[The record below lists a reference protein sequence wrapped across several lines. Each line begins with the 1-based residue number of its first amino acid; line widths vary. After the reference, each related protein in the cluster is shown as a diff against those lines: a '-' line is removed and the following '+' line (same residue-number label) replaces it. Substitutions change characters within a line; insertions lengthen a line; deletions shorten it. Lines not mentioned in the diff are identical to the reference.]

1 QCWTGFSGQLPGT
14 GLIMQQQNIG
24 KGKHPEGCPAWNQN
38 CGRIAAA
45 SSFCKN
51 VSHCKRRCRCK
62 NNESFRPGKIGKPHS
77 CTGQNRCSNGSF
89 DDRPI
94 KKIDRCKK
102 QCNVRC
108 LAHYFTGEIS
118 QGAPGY
124 GKQTGQKSNAPVE
137 EPVPEQ
143 VERNHDQAPHDN
155 GNDPSR
161 QFYIPDEQVE
171 YCNKKGVERRKMG
184 CLRKTAGFEEASSY
198 FSIADPVSGYHYVKL
213 YEIGPDRQCG
223 CKEQYQQ
230 NQVTTITV

>member
-1 QCWTGFSGQLPGT
+1 ESGIVANYIQEADRFEIELTIDIEFSQVLSQPHPQCWTGFSGQLPGT
-14 GLIMQQQNIG
+14 CLIMQQQNIG
-24 KGKHPEGCPAWNQN
+24 KSQRPEGCPAWNQN

-124 GKQTGQKSNAPVE
+124 G
-137 EPVPEQ
+137 
-143 VERNHDQAPHDN
+143 
-155 GNDPSR
+155 
-161 QFYIPDEQVE
+161 
-171 YCNKKGVERRKMG
+171 
-184 CLRKTAGFEEASSY
+184 
-198 FSIADPVSGYHYVKL
+198 
-213 YEIGPDRQCG
+213 
-223 CKEQYQQ
+223 
-230 NQVTTITV
+230 